1 MHTRGVTKTYARS
14 EALIMENS
22 LLFLDVVYLRGE
34 FNIGSTYVIR
44 EIISIVYVRKKK
56 KENDHKLEKVI
67 KNIRYG

>member
-1 MHTRGVTKTYARS
+1 
-14 EALIMENS
+14 MENS